1 MSHQQQKEKPAA
13 VVPRVAARGAVTVAD
28 LPEGAVAHLHC
39 CQTSGLKLGTS
50 CQVLMAELAELL
62 HGSPQTSV

>member
-1 MSHQQQKEKPAA
+1 MSCVMSHQQKEKPAG

-62 HGSPQTSV
+62 QHTI